1 MGDIAAAYTFVR
13 EIPGNQATAVGMVN
27 RQELE
32 YNVAFFAGREIPQN
46 LAGTAAIKSKKILI
60 SDFCA
65 GCGSCVKACPNGA
78 LSLQEGKAV
87 VDHSKCI
94 LCGYCNPV
102 CPDFAIRLI

>member
-1 MGDIAAAYTFVR
+1 
-13 EIPGNQATAVGMVN
+13 
-27 RQELE
+27 
-32 YNVAFFAGREIPQN
+32 FAGREIPQH
-46 LAGTAAIKSKKILI
+46 LGTPEIKQKRILI
-60 SDFCA
+60 SAFCA